1 MTLLLA
7 AVGATAAALL
17 ELTVGPYLRIGTA
30 QPHLVLVL
38 GIVVTVAIG
47 LEAGLVWAFVG
58 GLVLDVLAQRPLG
71 STAFALLL
79 CSGATAVLARYLVRL
94 RPIVPILATL
104 LLSLLYSMILFMAL
118 NALRTPIPID
128 GPHRHPDPGSRLRR
142 HVGRADR
149 ATGDL
154 DPRPPYRDRTVG
166 LVTAFLDQR
175 PKPVRSLSRFLIFAL
190 VVVIAVSG
198 LTARLFYLQI
208 VDGGRL
214 ATLAAHNRTTLE
226 AIESPRGLIYDRTG
240 RSLVTNVATFAVKLR
255 PADLPLEQ
263 RPVVVDRLAA
273 LLRIPRRRSMPR
285 STGTPARRS
294 TWCGSRGCR
303 RKDGKADLGGHR

>member
-7 AVGATAAALL
+7 AVGATVTALL

-79 CSGATAVLARYLVRL
+79 CVGATAVLARLFVRL

-104 LLSLLYSMILFMAL
+104 LLSLLYSMILFVAF
-118 NALRTPIPID
+118 NALRTPIPVADPIA
-128 GPHRHPDPGSRLRR
+128 HPVPGAVYDTSCRR
-142 HVGRADR
+142 TDR
-149 ATGDL
+149 AAGDLRSTTAAPRRNGWTGD
-154 DPRPPYRDRTVG
+154 
-166 LVTAFLDQR
+166 A
-175 PKPVRSLSRFLIFAL
+175 RSSTIARGRSAASPASSSSPSSI
-190 VVVIAVSG
+190 VIAVSG

-214 ATLAAHNRTTLE
+214 ATLATRNRTV
-226 AIESPRGLIYDRTG
+226 ARG
-240 RSLVTNVATFAVKLR
+240 RS
-255 PADLPLEQ
+255 
-263 RPVVVDRLAA
+263 
-273 LLRIPRRRSMPR
+273 RRR
-285 STGTPARRS
+285 A
-294 TWCGSRGCR
+294 
-303 RKDGKADLGGHR
+303 A